1 VDAENIRQ
9 ESQHHLH
16 EMQIMS
22 NYLIDE
28 KHADKLASYD
38 WRGEREDEDSD
49 SYTEHSKTVGKLAKH
64 MKGVQNLG
72 YEPVYDEMGQRKF
85 NIDIRDIKVWSDISG
100 GCLKQHWESTE
111 DACRNKLNNFRNKR
125 RYEAWLDDDEDDVEA
140 D

>member
-1 VDAENIRQ
+1 
-9 ESQHHLH
+9 
-16 EMQIMS
+16 MS

-28 KHADKLASYD
+28 KHAEKLASYD
-38 WRGEREDEDSD
+38 WRGDEDSD
-49 SYTEHSKTVGKLAKH
+49 SYTEHSNTLGKLAKH
-64 MKGVQNLG
+64 MKGAKKLD
-72 YEPVYDEMGQRKF
+72 YDPVYDEMGQRKF

-111 DACRNKLNNFRNKR
+111 EACRNKLNNFRNKR